1 MNDLP
6 MVNTPYKGK
15 IDKRRKYYIVLD
27 TETGNGIKE
36 GEKLNLDYS
45 LVYDCGFAV
54 VDKTGKVYEM
64 WSFINYDIFFGM
76 SDIMKTCYYAEKLPQ
91 YFDDLHEGTRKIT
104 NTYGMK
110 KALKDTIERFNVG
123 VVACHNARFDVKALN
138 NTIRYTTSSKYR
150 YFIPYDIE
158 IWDTLKMSRDV
169 ILKMPTYKMYAEWYN
184 LKTATGRMSATAE
197 SLYRF
202 ITKEPEFIEKHTAL
216 EDVLIEKDIL
226 TYCLKQHKKMRKK
239 LFEKKY

>member
-1 MNDLP
+1 
-6 MVNTPYKGK
+6 
-15 IDKRRKYYIVLD
+15 
-27 TETGNGIKE
+27 
-36 GEKLNLDYS
+36 
-45 LVYDCGFAV
+45 
-54 VDKTGKVYEM
+54 M

-123 VVACHNARFDVKALN
+123 VVACHNAHFDVKALN

-158 IWDTLKMSRDV
+158 IWDTLKMARDV
-169 ILKMPTYKMYAEWYN
+169 ILKMPTYKMYSDWYN
-184 LKTATGRMSATAE
+184 LKTATGKMSATAE

-239 LFEKKY
+239 LFEK